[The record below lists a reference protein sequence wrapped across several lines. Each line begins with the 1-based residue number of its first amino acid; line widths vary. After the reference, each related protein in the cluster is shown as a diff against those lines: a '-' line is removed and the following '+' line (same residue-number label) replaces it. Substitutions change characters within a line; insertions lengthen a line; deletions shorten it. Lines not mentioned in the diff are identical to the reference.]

1 MSRKRGWGLW
11 DGMGF
16 VGWKRTKSREAG
28 MWGLK
33 PFRGTASGIKP
44 ENSFSA
50 LSPLLP
56 TVGCFAPHSHPSPPE
71 KKAASRKKSRLRR
84 KKHGYGLPDRI
95 VDADSCRGYG
105 CEGLGV
111 DGMWGRWV
119 LERVGSGQF
128 RSIHTHRYT
137 PIDTHSCS
145 HARATTPY
153 SPLFPNRISLFLTNP
168 LFVNFPSRQSK
179 HSSVE
184 PALFCMSHGK
194 KRNKIKYVGIKF
206 GNNTK
211 LFYLC
216 GNFSLIV
223 EGCKKP

>member
-1 MSRKRGWGLW
+1 MACLTESW
-11 DGMGF
+11 M
-16 VGWKRTKSREAG
+16 
-28 MWGLK
+28 
-33 PFRGTASGIKP
+33 
-44 ENSFSA
+44 
-50 LSPLLP
+50 P
-56 TVGCFAPHSHPSPPE
+56 TVAGGMAVRAWVWME
-71 KKAASRKKSRLRR
+71 
-84 KKHGYGLPDRI
+84 
-95 VDADSCRGYG
+95 
-105 CEGLGV
+105 CEG
-111 DGMWGRWV
+111 DEPWR
-119 LERVGSGQF
+119 GSVPGN
-128 RSIHTHRYT
+128 SVRYT
-137 PIDTHSCS
+137 PIDTHPCS

-153 SPLFPNRISLFLTNP
+153 SPLFPNRLILFLTNP